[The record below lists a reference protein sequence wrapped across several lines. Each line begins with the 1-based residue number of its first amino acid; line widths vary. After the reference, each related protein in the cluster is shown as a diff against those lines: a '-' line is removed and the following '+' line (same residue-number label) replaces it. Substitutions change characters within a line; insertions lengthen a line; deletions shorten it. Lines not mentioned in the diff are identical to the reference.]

1 VTDHTQRIDIDALY
15 RTHAARAFRRA
26 QRLLGDEAEAH
37 ELVHDVFLNLFE
49 RPEQFRGA
57 STMST
62 YLYSAVTYACLN
74 RVRDRA
80 NRLRLLHE
88 HGGAPLL
95 PAERPDSERL
105 AALRAVL
112 ARLPEPLA
120 QVAVYYYMDELTH
133 DDIARILGCS
143 RRHVGNLLDRLSEHV
158 AQLGKEAKA

>member
-1 VTDHTQRIDIDALY
+1 LS
-15 RTHAARAFRRA
+15 
-26 QRLLGDEAEAH
+26 
-37 ELVHDVFLNLFE
+37 LFE

-74 RVRDRA
+74 RVRDRD
-80 NRLRLLHE
+80 NRLRLLRE
-88 HGGAPLL
+88 HGPATLAPVSQ
-95 PAERPDSERL
+95 PDGERM
-105 AALRAVL
+105 AALRSVL

-143 RRHVGNLLDRLSEHV
+143 RRHVGNLIERLGEQITPLTREV
-158 AQLGKEAKA
+158 EA